1 MKDEEKA
8 KGNQSSD
15 DILAELNAHHEALIY
30 TIPDI
35 VYFKDIQGRNM
46 LVNKAFEEFVGLKES
61 EIVGKTDAEIFPHDL
76 TVHCRLS
83 DMEVM
88 KTRKTLR
95 IEEKGTSKDGKD
107 ACFDSI
113 KSPLFDNHGNL
124 IGVVGVSRDITERK
138 HNEEQLGLFRT
149 LINQSNDAI
158 FIDDSETGRF
168 LDVNDKACSSLG
180 YSRDELLKMG
190 VVDIEAN
197 ITDHF
202 SWEAHVKEVKEQGTM
217 VLEGRL
223 KRRDGMTFPVEVN
236 VRYITQGQ
244 QDFMVAVVR
253 DITERKEQEQKYKA
267 VIHGTMDSFWM
278 LDRDGRFLD
287 VNDATCNLLGY
298 SREELLRMRVSDVEA
313 AEMPEE
319 VSDHIRRVK
328 ETGGDRFESRHRRKD
343 GSIIDV
349 EVSVRYLDINSGQFY
364 AFIRD
369 ITERKR
375 AEERKIAKLM
385 EEERLKTQRLES
397 LGVLAGGIAHD
408 FNNILTAILG
418 NISLATQFLN
428 PSDKAYKHLSEA
440 EKAIFLAQGLTQQLL
455 TFSRGGAP
463 MKTTL
468 SIPSVV
474 RESAEFILRGTNV
487 RCAFV
492 IPEKIKPVEADEGQI
507 RQVIHNLVI
516 NALHAMPQGGVI
528 TIRCENMTI
537 GPKAPLPLKEG
548 DYVRV
553 SVEDSGIGIPEE
565 HLSRIFDPYFT
576 TKQTGS
582 GLGLSTSYSIIKR
595 HDGLITVNSRLGTG
609 TIFHIY
615 LPASDKEI
623 VSVSSDEK
631 VPVSG
636 RGRILVMD
644 DEEMIRTL
652 AGEILD
658 HLGYQVALATNGQ
671 EAIEQYQKARGSGK
685 PFDLL
690 IMDLTVPGAMGGK
703 EAIERL
709 LQIDPGVR
717 SIVSSGYSDD
727 PILANYRT
735 YGFKGVIKK
744 PYRLTELSHIV
755 HEVISQEDGWIR

>member
-46 LVNKAFEEFVGLKES
+46 VVNKAFEEFVDLKKS
-61 EIVGKTDAEIFPHDL
+61 EIVGKTDDEIFPHDL
-76 TVHCRLS
+76 AIYCRLS

-88 KTRKTLR
+88 KTRKPLR
-95 IEEKGTSKDGKD
+95 IEEEATSKDGKKTY
-107 ACFDSI
+107 FDTM

-124 IGVVGVSRDITERK
+124 IGVAGVSRDITERR
-138 HNEEQLGLFRT
+138 HHEEQLWLFRT

-158 FIDDSETGRF
+158 FIDDPETGRF

-180 YSRDELLKMG
+180 YSRYELLKMG

-197 ITDHF
+197 MPDHF
-202 SWEAHVKEVKEQGTM
+202 SWEAHLKEVKEQKSM

-223 KRRDGMTFPVEVN
+223 KRRDGTTFPVEVN
-236 VRYITQGQ
+236 VRYITQGK
-244 QDFMVAVVR
+244 DSYMVAVVR
-253 DITERKEQEQKYKA
+253 DITERKQETERYTA
-267 VIHGTMDSFWM
+267 IIRSAMDAFWM
-278 LDRDGRFLD
+278 IDHECRFLD
-287 VNDATCNLLGY
+287 VNDAACTLLGY
-298 SREELLRMRVSDVEA
+298 SREELLGMRVSDVEA
-313 AEMPEE
+313 VETRED
-319 VSDHIRRVK
+319 VFDHIRCVK
-328 ETGGDRFESRHRRKD
+328 ETGGDHFETRHRRKD

-349 EVSVRYLDINSGQFY
+349 DVSARFIDIKGGQCY
-364 AFIRD
+364 VFIRD

-375 AEERKIAKLM
+375 REERKIARLI
-385 EEERLKTQRLES
+385 EDERFKTQRLES

-418 NISLATQFLN
+418 NISIATQFLN

-440 EKAIFLAQGLTQQLL
+440 EKAIFLAQGLTRQLL
-455 TFSRGGAP
+455 TFSKGGAP
-463 MKTTL
+463 LKTTL
-468 SIPSVV
+468 PIALVV
-474 RESAEFILRGTNV
+474 RESAEFALRGMNV
-487 RCAFV
+487 RCDFV
-492 IPEKIKPVEADEGQI
+492 IPEEIKPVEADEGQI

-528 TIRCENMTI
+528 TIRCENMTV
-537 GPKAPLPLKEG
+537 GTKAPLPLKEG
-548 DYVRV
+548 DYIRV

-582 GLGLSTSYSIIKR
+582 GLGLPTSYSIIKR

-652 AGEILD
+652 AGKILG
-658 HLGYQVALATNGQ
+658 HLGYQVALAVNGQ

-690 IMDLTVPGAMGGK
+690 IMDLTIPGAMGGK

-717 SIVSSGYSDD
+717 TIVSSGYSDD

-755 HEVISQEDGWIR
+755 HEVISRK

>member
-1 MKDEEKA
+1 MKDEDKTE
-8 KGNQSSD
+8 GHTSPD
-15 DILAELNAHHEALIY
+15 DILIELSAHHHALIN

-35 VYFKDIQGRNM
+35 VYFKDIQGRNL
-46 LVNKAFEEFVGLKES
+46 LVNKAFEEYVGLKES
-61 EIVGKTDAEIFPHDL
+61 EILGKTDEEIFPHDL
-76 TVHCRLS
+76 AVHCRLS
-83 DMEVM
+83 DMEVI
-88 KTRKTLR
+88 KARKTLR
-95 IEEKGTSKDGKD
+95 FDEEAKSKDGKN
-107 ACFDSI
+107 ACFDTI

-138 HNEEQLGLFRT
+138 YKEEQLWLFRT

-158 FIDDSETGRF
+158 FIDDPETGRF

-180 YSRDELLKMG
+180 YSRHELLKMR
-190 VVDIEAN
+190 VVDIEVN
-197 ITDHF
+197 MPDHF
-202 SWEAHVKEVKEQGTM
+202 SWAAHLKEVKEQGTM
-217 VLEGRL
+217 VLDGRL
-223 KRRDGMTFPVEVN
+223 KRRDGTIFPVEVN
-236 VRYITQGQ
+236 VRYITQGK
-244 QDFMVAVVR
+244 DSYMIAVVR
-253 DITERKEQEQKYKA
+253 DITERTQQEERYRA
-267 VIHGTMDSFWM
+267 VVQGTMDGFWM
-278 LDRDGRFLD
+278 LDGDGRFLE
-287 VNDATCNLLGY
+287 VNDAACNLLGY
-298 SREELLRMRVSDVEA
+298 PREELLRMRVSDVEA
-313 AEMPEE
+313 VETPEE
-319 VSDHIRRVK
+319 VADHIRHVH

-343 GSIIDV
+343 GSIMDV
-349 EVSVRYLDINSGQFY
+349 GISVRSLDINGRQLY
-364 AFIRD
+364 AFTRD

-375 AEERKIAKLM
+375 TEERKIARLM
-385 EEERLKTQRLES
+385 EEERFKTQRLES

-428 PSDKAYKHLSEA
+428 PSDKAYKNLSEA

-455 TFSRGGAP
+455 TFSKGGAP

-468 SIPSVV
+468 PIALVV
-474 RESAEFILRGTNV
+474 RESAEFALRGTNI
-487 RCAFV
+487 RCDFV
-492 IPEKIKPVEADEGQI
+492 IPEEIKPVEADEGQI

-516 NALHAMPQGGVI
+516 NSLHAMPQGGVI
-528 TIRCENMTI
+528 TIRCENMTV

-595 HDGLITVNSRLGTG
+595 HNGLITVNSRLGTG

-623 VSVSSDEK
+623 VSVPSDEK

-636 RGRILVMD
+636 KGRILVMD
-644 DEEMIRTL
+644 DEEMLRTL

-658 HLGYQVALATNGQ
+658 HLGYQVVLATNGQ
-671 EAIEQYQKARGSGK
+671 EAIEQYQKASGSGE

-717 SIVSSGYSDD
+717 AIVSSGYSDD
-727 PILANYRT
+727 PILTNYHT

-755 HEVISQEDGWIR
+755 HEVISQGDGGIY

>member
-8 KGNQSSD
+8 EVMQSSE
-15 DILAELNAHHEALIY
+15 DILVELSAHHQALIY

-46 LVNKAFEEFVGLKES
+46 LVNKAFEEFVGLKEPG
-61 EIVGKTDAEIFPHDL
+61 IVGKTDAEIFPHDL
-76 TVHCRLS
+76 AVHCRLS

-95 IEEKGTSKDGKD
+95 IEEKGTSKDGRD
-107 ACFDSI
+107 ACFDTI

-138 HNEEQLGLFRT
+138 YNEEQLGLFRT

-158 FIDDSETGRF
+158 FIDDPETGRF
-168 LDVNDKACSSLG
+168 LDVNDKACRSLG
-180 YSRDELLKMG
+180 YSRHELLKMR

-197 ITDHF
+197 MPDHF
-202 SWEAHVKEVKEQGTM
+202 SWEAHLKELKEQGTM
-217 VLEGRL
+217 VLEGKL
-223 KRRDGMTFPVEVN
+223 RRKDGTTFPVEVN
-236 VRYITQGQ
+236 VRYITQGK
-244 QDFMVAVVR
+244 DNYLVAMVR
-253 DITERKEQEQKYKA
+253 DITERKQQEERYRA
-267 VIHGTMDSFWM
+267 VIHGTMDGFWM
-278 LDRDGRFLD
+278 LDREGRLLE
-287 VNDATCNLLGY
+287 VNDATCALLGY
-298 SREELLRMRVSDVEA
+298 TREELLHMRVSDLEAVET
-313 AEMPEE
+313 PED
-319 VSDHIRRVK
+319 VSSHIRRVQ
-328 ETGGDRFESRHRRKD
+328 ETGGNRFESRHRRKD
-343 GSIIDV
+343 GSLIDV
-349 EVSVRYLDINSGQFY
+349 EVSVKYLDIDGGQLY
-364 AFIRD
+364 AFTRD

-375 AEERKIAKLM
+375 AEERKIARLI
-385 EEERLKTQRLES
+385 EEERQRLES

-428 PSDKAYKHLSEA
+428 PSDKAYKNLSEA

-455 TFSRGGAP
+455 TFSKGGAP
-463 MKTTL
+463 LKTTL
-468 SIPSVV
+468 PIVRVV
-474 RESAEFILRGTNV
+474 RESAEFALRGTNV
-487 RCAFV
+487 RCDFV
-492 IPEKIKPVEADEGQI
+492 IPEEIRPVEADEGQI

-516 NALHAMPQGGVI
+516 NGLHAMPQGGVI
-528 TIRCENMTI
+528 TIRCENMTA
-537 GPKAPLPLKEG
+537 GTEVPLPLKEG
-548 DYVRV
+548 NYVRV

-595 HDGLITVNSRLGTG
+595 HDGLITVNSKLGTG

-631 VPVSG
+631 APVSG
-636 RGRILVMD
+636 KGRILVMD

-658 HLGYQVALATNGQ
+658 HLGYQVALAVNGQ
-671 EAIEQYQKARGSGK
+671 ETIEHYQKARDSGE
-685 PFDLL
+685 PFDLI

-717 SIVSSGYSDD
+717 AIVSSGYSDD
-727 PILANYRT
+727 PILVNYRT
-735 YGFKGVIKK
+735 YGFKGMIKK

-755 HEVISQEDGWIR
+755 HEVISREK

>member
-1 MKDEEKA
+1 MKDEDKT
-8 KGNQSSD
+8 KGHPSPD
-15 DILAELNAHHEALIY
+15 DILADLSVHHQALIY

-46 LVNKAFEEFVGLKES
+46 LVNKAFEEFAGLKES
-61 EIVGKTDAEIFPHDL
+61 GIVGKTDEEIFPHDL
-76 TVHCRLS
+76 AVHCRRS

-88 KTRKTLR
+88 KTRKTIR
-95 IEEKGTSKDGKD
+95 IEEEGTSRDGKKT
-107 ACFDSI
+107 CFDTI
-113 KSPLFDNHGNL
+113 KSPLFDRHGNF

-138 HNEEQLGLFRT
+138 YNEEQLDLFRI

-158 FIDDSETGRF
+158 FIDDSETGRI

-180 YSRDELLKMG
+180 YSRDELLNMR
-190 VVDIEAN
+190 VVDIEAM
-197 ITDHF
+197 IPDHF

-223 KRRDGMTFPVEVN
+223 RRKDGTTFPVEVN
-236 VRYITQGQ
+236 VRYIAQGK
-244 QDFMVAVVR
+244 DSYMVAVVR
-253 DITERKEQEQKYKA
+253 DITERKQQEERYRA
-267 VIHGTMDSFWM
+267 VVHGTMDGFWM
-278 LDRDGRFLD
+278 LDGEGRFFD

-298 SREELLRMRVSDVEA
+298 SREELLRMQVSDVEA
-313 AEMPEE
+313 AETPEE
-319 VSDHIRRVK
+319 VSGHIRRVK

-349 EVSVRYLDINSGQFY
+349 EVSVKYLDIDGGQFY

-375 AEERKIAKLM
+375 TEETKITRLI

-428 PSDKAYKHLSEA
+428 PSDKAYKNLSGA
-440 EKAIFLAQGLTQQLL
+440 EEAIFKAQDLTRQLL

-463 MKTTL
+463 VKRVGFL
-468 SIPSVV
+468 CKVV
-474 RESAEFILRGTNV
+474 RESAEFALRGANV
-487 RCAFV
+487 RCDFL
-492 IPEKIKPVEADEGQI
+492 IPEEIKPVEVDESQI
-507 RQVIHNLVI
+507 SQVIHNLVV
-516 NALHAMPQGGVI
+516 NSLHAMPQGGVI
-528 TIRCENMTI
+528 TIRCENITI
-537 GPKAPLPLKEG
+537 GPKAPLTLKEG
-548 DYVRV
+548 NYVRV
-553 SVEDSGIGIPEE
+553 SVEDTGIGIPEE
-565 HLSRIFDPYFT
+565 LLGRIFDPYFT

-595 HDGLITVNSRLGTG
+595 HDGLITVNSKLGTG
-609 TIFHIY
+609 TIFQIY
-615 LPASDKEI
+615 LPASDKEVTA
-623 VSVSSDEK
+623 VSNKEK
-631 VPVSG
+631 VSISG

-652 AGEILD
+652 AGKILG
-658 HLGYQVALATNGQ
+658 HLGYQVEFAVNGQ
-671 EAIEQYQKARGSGK
+671 EAIEQYQKAKGSGE

-690 IMDLTVPGAMGGK
+690 IMDLTIPGAMGGR

-709 LQIDPGVR
+709 LQIDPCVR
-717 SIVSSGYSDD
+717 AIVSSGYSED
-727 PILANYRT
+727 PILADYRT

-755 HEVISQEDGWIR
+755 HEVISQE